1 LASRAAIARGWRSG
15 PLSGPASSQT
25 AFVEAQLIALHPGCE
40 MSIVAKK
47 VPSRRAS
54 DVYADTD
61 QLAKLRQTATKA

>member
-1 LASRAAIARGWRSG
+1 
-15 PLSGPASSQT
+15 
-25 AFVEAQLIALHPGCE
+25 